1 MRTDS
6 TARPNLPPVPP
17 TKTPEDPSWW
27 NLGAVPFFVL
37 LMVAAAADLAW
48 PREYGFGI
56 GAGLGCF
63 LAINALLLLRKD
75 FTRGEY
81 WFLQALAILNC
92 LVLIMCGNPIC
103 WFSSL
108 VLPFIVVMIPTK
120 NNMTQPNTSY
130 RNWWSFWVAKRPE
143 KKAKSGRFAALR
155 AIMPL
160 LICILIGV
168 ICFVAFLCIFASGNP
183 VVEIVWNTLVEWW
196 NKLVEFLHISWDF
209 WLHVLFWIVG
219 FLWFGIYCF
228 NRPTTI
234 KPQPQTTV
242 TTEQTAPAGTTI
254 LPYLPLC
261 VLLGVNAAFLVATAT
276 DIAYLWFG
284 NVPEGI
290 SQTAYLH
297 EGAES
302 ITWASVLAAGL
313 LVLLF
318 RRRGV
323 ARTSAVSRVLGY
335 VLVIQTAL
343 LAVSVYMRLYYQI
356 ADFGFTTRRIEAAEC
371 MLLGLIGL
379 VVLVIYMSTNGAFWK
394 YTKICL
400 GAVVLA
406 CITFTAY
413 SPARMAG
420 TLNMMYVGTHPHWK
434 FELSDFRI
442 GRFDEKENLAF
453 AEYVYNNATPDEC
466 ERMSKYYSFALTK
479 EDLQSAARDVELRA
493 TRGSWLNYTLSL
505 QQDIP
510 AAERILGRP
519 ITVKF
524 VDSED

>member
-1 MRTDS
+1 MNNNP
-6 TARPNLPPVPP
+6 TAKPNLPPVPP
-17 TKTPEDPSWW
+17 VKAPEDPSWW

-75 FTRGEY
+75 LSRGEY

-108 VLPFIVVMIPTK
+108 VLPFIVVMLPTK

-143 KKAKSGRFAALR
+143 KKATKGRFAALR
-155 AIMPL
+155 AILPL
-160 LICILIGV
+160 LICILIGLV
-168 ICFVAFLCIFASGNP
+168 CFVAFLCIFAAGNP

-228 NRPTTI
+228 RRPSSST
-234 KPQPQTTV
+234 PLQTT
-242 TTEQTAPAGTTI
+242 TAPEQAAPTGTTM

-261 VLLGVNAAFLVATAT
+261 VLLGVNAAFLVATST

-290 SQTAYLH
+290 SQTTYLH

-313 LVLLF
+313 LVLLY
-318 RRRGV
+318 RQRGV

-356 ADFGFTTRRIEAAEC
+356 SDFGFTTRRIEAAEC

-400 GAVVLA
+400 GAVLLA
-406 CITFTAY
+406 CITFAAY

-434 FELSDFRI
+434 FKCSDFSI

-453 AEYVYNNATPDEC
+453 AEYVFNHSTPEDREST
-466 ERMSKYYSFALTK
+466 SKFFSSVLTK
-479 EDLQSAARDVELRA
+479 DELVRAALDVELRA
-493 TRGSWLNYTLSL
+493 TQGSWINYTFSL

-519 ITVKF
+519 IKVKF